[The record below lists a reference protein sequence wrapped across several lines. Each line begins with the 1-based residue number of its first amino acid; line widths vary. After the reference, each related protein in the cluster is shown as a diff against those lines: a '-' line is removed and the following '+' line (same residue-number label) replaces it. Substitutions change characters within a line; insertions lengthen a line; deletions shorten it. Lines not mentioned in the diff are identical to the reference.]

1 MYYHWHIY
9 TIGMINDM
17 RTAADH
23 NVAFKDW
30 LRDTSMNLPIEFT
43 VQTLTSG
50 FWPTY
55 AMDECKLPT
64 QLSRCCETFKA
75 YYNTKTK

>member
-1 MYYHWHIY
+1 
-9 TIGMINDM
+9 MINDM

-30 LRDTSMNLPIEFT
+30 TRDTSMNLHIDFS

-55 AMDECKLPT
+55 AMDECKLPPG
-64 QLSRCCETFKA
+64 LARCCDAFKA